1 MLCQIEQDSNKQFM
15 AVVLCQQSYM
25 CFLIK
30 PYFQYIG
37 FWDNLGWLDQ
47 NFKYLKSEKRQNHLK
62 RQRAHAVLSSYLW
75 LNKWEKLE
83 VISHASH
90 EPMAWVVSILCITS
104 NDLDNRRITFSK
116 IITPVERLHYADWPT
131 IVQCQFYPILFL
143 CEPTSFGLIK
153 SLNWPGKVYVFSLVA
168 LTLTVSTSYIPHQY
182 SPSKG
187 TRLSL
192 QNIALPES
200 DSKMVKQKFAD
211 PASWWRKILCKY
223 QTQ

>member
-75 LNKWEKLE
+75 LNKWETGGNL
-83 VISHASH
+83 
-90 EPMAWVVSILCITS
+90 PCITWTNGMGS
-104 NDLDNRRITFSK
+104 EYLMYHKQWSWQQKDHIFKDYHPCRTASLCRLTDHSLV
-116 IITPVERLHYADWPT
+116 PVLSH
-131 IVQCQFYPILFL
+131 ILFL
-143 CEPTSFGLIK
+143 CEPTSFSLI
-153 SLNWPGKVYVFSLVA
+153 
-168 LTLTVSTSYIPHQY
+168 STPHQRVHASHWKTLPCLHNDKHEIIQLLHMTWTCLERCWSQRRY
-182 SPSKG
+182 RAPSSSP
-187 TRLSL
+187 
-192 QNIALPES
+192 
-200 DSKMVKQKFAD
+200 
-211 PASWWRKILCKY
+211 
-223 QTQ
+223 